1 MGASVDLI
9 ADLGEGYGPYRMAD
23 DDALLDIVT
32 SANVACGFH
41 AGDPQVMDTTV
52 AACARRGVGVGAHP
66 GFPDRT
72 GFGRRDMLLSPHEVT
87 TDVTYQLG
95 ALGGFARRHG
105 VPVRHLTPHGRLGNR
120 AMAEPGYAR
129 AVAEAVAAVDPAIT
143 IVTQEGPLAAA
154 ARDAGLP
161 VAVLGFADRAYTDDG
176 MLVRRGEPGAV
187 IADEDE
193 VARRVVRMVTDGVVT
208 AISGRDVPVR
218 CDSVLLHGDTPGAV
232 ELARRLR
239 GDLER
244 AGVEIRPFGSGA

>member
-1 MGASVDLI
+1 MGGGVDLI

-41 AGDPQVMDTTV
+41 AGDPQVMDATV

-95 ALGGFARRHG
+95 ALAGFARRHG
-105 VPVRHLTPHGRLGNR
+105 TPVRHLTPHGRLGNR
-120 AMAEPGYAR
+120 AMEEPGYAK
-129 AVAEAVAAVDPAIT
+129 AVAEAAAAFDPAIT

-187 IADEDE
+187 ITDEDE

-208 AISGRDVPVR
+208 SISGRDVPVR

-232 ELARRLR
+232 ALARRLR
-239 GDLER
+239 GDLEA
-244 AGVEIRPFGSGA
+244 AGVEIRPFRTGA